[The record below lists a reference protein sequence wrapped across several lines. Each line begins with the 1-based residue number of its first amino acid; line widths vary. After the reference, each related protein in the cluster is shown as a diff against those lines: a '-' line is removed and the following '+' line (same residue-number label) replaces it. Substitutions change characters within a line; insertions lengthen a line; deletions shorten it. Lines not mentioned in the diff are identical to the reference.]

1 MNNKFFKTDD
11 GFLLPVNE
19 KKYLIPFL
27 TGTSKGTKYYEPAPI
42 NKIAKAYLAD
52 KLLQFHQFIDI
63 LSSDLDRGIEK
74 LIKYNLNE
82 VISTDSDGIQNAAFR
97 IMKYE
102 SVFQESLS
110 TYCGFI
116 MTDSNDIH
124 TINDLKKVEKN
135 KIHEN

>member
-63 LSSDLDRGIEK
+63 LSSDLSKTPSSFGIGDAKPKIVILFRGK
-74 LIKYNLNE
+74 PPL
-82 VISTDSDGIQNAAFR
+82 T
-97 IMKYE
+97 
-102 SVFQESLS
+102 
-110 TYCGFI
+110 T
-116 MTDSNDIH
+116 
-124 TINDLKKVEKN
+124 
-135 KIHEN
+135 